1 MIVEDD
7 STIREELSNLLF
19 CNGYEVE
26 AITNFTKTVT
36 RIHEYMPHLI
46 LLDINLPGDDGF
58 SICTKIRSFLNVP
71 IVFVTSRNTDMD
83 ELNSIMLGGDAFIIK
98 PYNVAILL
106 AKIYSLL
113 QRYHPNENKEILTY
127 QSVILH
133 LESNKIEFE
142 GKKTDLTKNELKI
155 LYYLFKHGGKI
166 CPRIDI
172 VANDLPRIFEKG
184 FTGTNGRVEKSSTG
198 IGLYLCKRLCDKLG
212 IGLHASSNEDET
224 IISLVFFQ
232 NHFIKMQD

>member
-7 STIREELSNLLF
+7 STIREELSNLLS

-26 AITNFTKTVT
+26 AITNFAKTVT
-36 RIHEYMPHLI
+36 RINEYMPHLI

-133 LESNKIEFE
+133 LESSKIEFE

-172 VANDLPRIFEKG
+172 VEYLWDNQMYVDDNALSVNVTRIREKL
-184 FTGTNGRVEKSSTG
+184 SS
-198 IGLYLCKRLCDKLG
+198 IGLSD
-212 IGLHASSNEDET
+212 
-224 IISLVFFQ
+224 
-232 NHFIKMQD
+232 FIKTKHRQGYMI